1 MKRRA
6 QDSQSCP
13 VQVSLLALALGAAFP
28 SFGQSPTPAAEA
40 PAPAIETIVIKARG
54 RDETQQT
61 VPLSVKAFSA
71 KSIEDAGIKAVGDFV
86 ALTANLSLTEAQ
98 SVGTSFMT
106 IRGLSQV
113 RNGEPPMAVVVDGVI
128 QSDAKQFGQELFDI
142 QSIEVLR
149 GPQGALYGRNA
160 AGGAILITTK
170 QPSDKT
176 GGYVQLGI
184 GDGGHKQVQSSVGGA
199 IVPGK
204 LLFRLSGSHTDRDGY
219 FTNDNLNKKVDPY
232 RDTTLRG
239 LLKWR
244 ATDDLDLDLRLNSVR
259 DKSGALNYQYQP
271 TRLNPDCTADLANVF
286 DFSRVDADS
295 VTRRFCANNLGFN
308 TRDLHE
314 VTAKFDYN
322 LSFATLTGIA
332 SFNRITEKTA
342 SDQFP
347 YTASRN
353 VFGFADGTTGQFVDA
368 KTQSYELRLT
378 SPSQRGVRWMAGVYA
393 LKTERF
399 SSTFT
404 GQDLGLG
411 LDPLERDPGFSSA
424 ISPTLS
430 WFADDNN
437 NRASA
442 VFGNVDWDI
451 TPRVELSTAIRY
463 DRDEREQRVDP
474 RQASAPG
481 VPAGLP
487 SPACA
492 TTPAACL
499 KKMSFSAVQ
508 PKVSLRYKFEQ
519 SGLGYVSWGK
529 GFRSGQFN
537 QSGVGAAAATAG
549 VTGVSDEIGA
559 EKTTT
564 AELGYKTE
572 LLGGKLRLNT
582 ALFDTKVTNAP
593 YFVFVGAVSAQVL
606 VGIDEVSL
614 RGGEFEAVA
623 SLAPG
628 LDGSFGVGYTN
639 SKIKA
644 YNVNPSLVGNQA
656 PYVPKITAN
665 LGLQYRFPVGAGMRM
680 LLRGDLV
687 SKGKQ
692 YWDPENSTARST
704 VNLLNLR
711 VALEDA
717 AGKWNLALAAQN
729 VTDEIY
735 NAEFVSGGFVQPGA
749 PRSVRLDLRY
759 NF

>member
-1 MKRRA
+1 MKRRI
-6 QDSQSCP
+6 QIRKLCP
-13 VQVSLLALALGAAFP
+13 FQASLLVLALGAAFP
-28 SFGQSPTPAAEA
+28 SFGQSQAPAAE
-40 PAPAIETIVIKARG
+40 PAVTVLETIVVKGRG

-86 ALTANLSLTEAQ
+86 AITANLSLTEAQ

-142 QSIEVLR
+142 YSIEVLR

-176 GGYVQLGI
+176 GGYVQLGV
-184 GDGGHKQVQSSVGGA
+184 GDGGHKQVQGSVGGA

-204 LLFRLSGSHTDRDGY
+204 LLVRLSGSYTDRDGY
-219 FTNDNLNKKVDPY
+219 FTNQNLNKKVDPY

-244 ATDDLDLDLRLNSVR
+244 ASDNLDIDLRMNSVR

-271 TRLNPDCTADLANVF
+271 THLNPDCTADLNNVF
-286 DFSRVDADS
+286 DFSRVNADS

-308 TRDLHE
+308 SRDLDE
-314 VTAKFDYN
+314 LTAKFDYN
-322 LSFATLTGIA
+322 LNFATLTGIA

-368 KTQSYELRLT
+368 KTQSVELRLT

-411 LDPLERDPGFSSA
+411 LEPLERDPRFSSA

-430 WFADDNN
+430 WFADDNSN
-437 NRASA
+437 QASA

-451 TPRVELSTAIRY
+451 TPQVELSTAIRY
-463 DRDEREQRVDP
+463 DRDEREQRVDS
-474 RQASAPG
+474 RQT
-481 VPAGLP
+481 AGLP
-487 SPACA
+487 AGCSGTSVSLC
-492 TTPAACL
+492 
-499 KKMSFSAVQ
+499 KKEMSFSAVQ

-519 SGLGYVSWGK
+519 AGLGYVSWGK

-537 QSGVGAAAATAG
+537 QSGVGQAAAGAG
-549 VTGVSDEIGA
+549 ITGVSDEIGA
-559 EKTTT
+559 ERTTT

-606 VGIDEVSL
+606 VGIDKVSL

-628 LDGSFGVGYTN
+628 LDGSLGIGYTK
-639 SKIKA
+639 SEVKA
-644 YNVNPSLVGNQA
+644 YKVNPAMVGNQA
-656 PYVPKITAN
+656 PYVPKVTAN
-665 LGLQYRFPVGAGMRM
+665 MGLQYRFPIGAGLRM
-680 LLRGDLV
+680 LLRGDVV

-729 VTDEIY
+729 VTDKAY
-735 NAEFVSGGFVQPGA
+735 NAEFVSGGFVQPA
-749 PRSVRLDLRY
+749 TPRSVRMDLRY

>member
-1 MKRRA
+1 MKRPA
-6 QDSQSCP
+6 QDRRLCP
-13 VQVSLLALALGAAFP
+13 FQASLLVLALGVAFP
-28 SFGQSPTPAAEA
+28 SLGQSQTPAAE
-40 PAPAIETIVIKARG
+40 PAVSVLETIVVKGRG

-71 KSIEDAGIKAVGDFV
+71 KAIEDAGIKAVGDFV
-86 ALTANLSLTEAQ
+86 AITANLSLTEAQ

-142 QSIEVLR
+142 YSIEVLR

-160 AGGAILITTK
+160 SGGAILITTK
-170 QPSDKT
+170 QPTDKT
-176 GGYVQLGI
+176 GGYVQLGL

-204 LLFRLSGSHTDRDGY
+204 LLVRLSGSYTDRDGY
-219 FTNDNLNKKVDPY
+219 FTNENLNKEVDPY

-239 LLKWR
+239 LVKWR
-244 ATDDLDLDLRLNSVR
+244 ASGDLDIDLRINSVR

-271 TRLNPDCTADLANVF
+271 TRLNPDCTADLNNVF
-286 DFSRVDADS
+286 DFSLVNADS

-308 TRDLHE
+308 TRDLSE
-314 VTAKFDYN
+314 ITAKFDYN
-322 LSFATLTGIA
+322 LNFATLTGIA
-332 SFNRITEKTA
+332 SFNRITEQTA

-411 LDPLERDPGFSSA
+411 LEPLARDPGFSSL

-430 WFADDNN
+430 WFADDNS

-451 TPRVELSTAIRY
+451 TPQVELSTAIRY

-474 RQASAPG
+474 RQT
-481 VPAGLP
+481 AGLP
-487 SPACA
+487 TGCSGTSVALCTKA
-492 TTPAACL
+492 
-499 KKMSFSAVQ
+499 MSFSAVQ
-508 PKVSLRYKFEQ
+508 PKVSLRYKFAQ

-537 QSGVGAAAATAG
+537 QSGVGQAAAGAG
-549 VTGVSDEIGA
+549 ITGVSDEIGA
-559 EKTTT
+559 ERTTT

-582 ALFDTKVTNAP
+582 ALFDTKVANAP

-606 VGIDEVSL
+606 VGIDKVSL

-628 LDGSFGVGYTN
+628 LDGSLGIGYTK
-639 SKIKA
+639 SEVKA
-644 YNVNPSLVGNQA
+644 YNVNPALVGNQA
-656 PYVPKITAN
+656 PYVPKVTAN
-665 LGLQYRFPVGAGMRM
+665 MGLQYRFPIGAGLRM
-680 LLRGDLV
+680 LLRGDVV

-717 AGKWNLALAAQN
+717 AGQWNLALAAQN
-729 VTDEIY
+729 VTDKAY
-735 NAEFVSGGFVQPGA
+735 NAEFVAGGFVQPA
-749 PRSVRLDLRY
+749 TPRTVRMDLRY

>member
-1 MKRRA
+1 MKRSTQIRNL
-6 QDSQSCP
+6 CP
-13 VQVSLLALALGAAFP
+13 FQASLLVLALGAAFP
-28 SFGQSPTPAAEA
+28 SFGQSQSQTPATEA
-40 PAPAIETIVIKARG
+40 GVIETIIVKGRG

-86 ALTANLSLTEAQ
+86 AITANLSLTEAQ

-160 AGGAILITTK
+160 SGGAILITTK

-204 LLFRLSGSHTDRDGY
+204 LLARLSGSYTDRDGY
-219 FTNDNLNKKVDPY
+219 FTNENLNQKVDPY

-239 LLKWR
+239 LVKWR
-244 ATDDLDLDLRLNSVR
+244 ANDELDIDLRFNAVR

-271 TRLNPDCTADLANVF
+271 TRLNPDCTADLNNVF
-286 DFSRVDADS
+286 DFSLVNADS
-295 VTRRFCANNLGFN
+295 VTRRYCANNIGIN
-308 TRDLHE
+308 TRDLSE
-314 VTAKFDYN
+314 ITAKFDYN
-322 LSFATLTGIA
+322 LNFATLTGIA

-368 KTQSYELRLT
+368 KTQSVEMRLT
-378 SPSQRGVRWMAGVYA
+378 SPSQRGLRWMAGVYA

-411 LDPLERDPGFSSA
+411 LEPLERDPGFASA

-430 WFADDNN
+430 WFADDNS

-451 TPRVELSTAIRY
+451 TPQVELSTAIRY

-474 RQASAPG
+474 RQT
-481 VPAGLP
+481 AGLP
-487 SPACA
+487 TGCSGTSLSLC
-492 TTPAACL
+492 
-499 KKMSFSAVQ
+499 KKEMSFSAVQ

-519 SGLGYVSWGK
+519 TGLGYVSWGK

-537 QSGVGAAAATAG
+537 QSGVGQAAAGAG
-549 VTGVSDEIGA
+549 ITGVSDEIGA
-559 EKTTT
+559 ERTTT

-582 ALFDTKVTNAP
+582 ALFDTKVANAP

-656 PYVPKITAN
+656 PYVPKVTAN
-665 LGLQYRFPVGAGMRM
+665 LGLQYRFPIGAGMRM

-729 VTDEIY
+729 VTDEVY